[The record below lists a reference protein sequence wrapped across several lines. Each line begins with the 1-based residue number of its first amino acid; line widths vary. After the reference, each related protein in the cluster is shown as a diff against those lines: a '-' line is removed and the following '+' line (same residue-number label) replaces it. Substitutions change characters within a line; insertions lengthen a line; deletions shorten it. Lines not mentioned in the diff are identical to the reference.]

1 MIIAVVL
8 VLLALVV
15 LGVVL
20 YTRRGGAQAR
30 AHRQRQRELS
40 KALAV
45 ATKTHAS
52 AIKAT
57 EKELKSVRSAYDK
70 SVRGA
75 ERTLTELRSPDGRR
89 LGHYRGVTLHELSI
103 STPQGKSSLIGAQA
117 SVDTAGN
124 LAVTRRATLTRTV
137 AGGVLF
143 GPVGAII
150 GGAGFKKASKH
161 DNRELYLMIETP
173 TLVAVVE
180 CPPDQGLKARA
191 FAAQIT
197 TAAKQSEAIAAGRP
211 QQIADAESALEAA
224 RADTAALTA
233 VESKLASVS
242 ADPAMLAAIDAAKQA
257 VDAHI
262 QAAPVRKALPA
273 AS

>member
-1 MIIAVVL
+1 MIIAVLL
-8 VLLALVV
+8 VLIALAV

-20 YTRRGGAQAR
+20 YTWRGGAEAR
-30 AHRQRQRELS
+30 AHRERQRELS

-45 ATKTHAS
+45 ANKTHAS
-52 AIKAT
+52 AIKVA
-57 EKELKSVRSAYDK
+57 EKGLKGTRSAYDK

-89 LGHYRGVTLHELSI
+89 LGAYRGVTLHELSI
-103 STPQGKSSLIGAQA
+103 TTPQGKSSLLGAQA
-117 SVDTAGN
+117 TVDTAGN

-180 CPPDQGLKARA
+180 CPADQGLKARS

-211 QQIADAESALEAA
+211 QQIADAERTLEAA
-224 RADTAALTA
+224 QADTAALTA
-233 VESKLASVS
+233 AEESLASVT
-242 ADPAMLAAIDAAKQA
+242 ADPAMLATIDAAKQA
-257 VDAHI
+257 LDAHI
-262 QAAPVRKALPA
+262 EAAPVRKALPA
-273 AS
+273 AG